1 MRFGLVGT
9 SFWAREVH
17 AAGIRA
23 AAEAELVGVWGR
35 DPDKTRELAQS
46 VGAAAYDDFAAMLR
60 DVEAVSFAVPPH
72 VQAEL
77 ALAAASAGRHLL
89 LEKPIATSLAAAEAL
104 VEAVGA
110 AAVNSV
116 VFLTACYTPER
127 REWARQMAA
136 DGPWRGADAL
146 WLASAFA
153 EGSPFDTPWRHEKG
167 ALWDVGPHILAALTD
182 GVGPVSDVLAA
193 GRGAG
198 DLIHVVVRHEAGA
211 TSTFTATLTAP
222 REVARQQLRVWG
234 DHKVVEMPHAN
245 QPAAQSFAVAVVE
258 LIDSAMT
265 GRPHRLD
272 AAFGRDLV
280 RLLARAEELAG
291 PPSVV

>member
-17 AAGIRA
+17 AAGIGA
-23 AAEAELVGVWGR
+23 AEEAELVGVWGR

-46 VGAAAYDDFAAMLR
+46 VGATAYDDFAAMLD
-60 DVEAVSFAVPPH
+60 DVDAVSFSVPPH

-77 ALAAASAGRHLL
+77 ALTAASAGRHML
-89 LEKPIATSLAAAEAL
+89 LEKPVATSLTAADRL
-104 VEAVGA
+104 VDAVSA
-110 AAVNSV
+110 AGVRSA

-127 REWARQMAA
+127 REWAQQMEQ
-136 DGPWRGADAL
+136 DGPWRGADAV

-182 GVGPVSDVLAA
+182 GLGPISEVLAA
-193 GRGAG
+193 ASGAD
-198 DLIHVVVRHEAGA
+198 DLIHVVLKHASGA

-222 REVARQQLRVWG
+222 RAVARQQLHVWG
-234 DHKVVEMPHAN
+234 DKKVVEMPHSK
-245 QPAAQSFAVAVVE
+245 QPAPRSFAVAVSELVRSVE
-258 LIDSAMT
+258 T

-280 RLLARAEELAG
+280 ALLARAEELAG

>member
-23 AAEAELVGVWGR
+23 ADEAELVGVWGR
-35 DPDKTRELAQS
+35 DRDKTRDLAGS
-46 VGAAAYDDFAAMLR
+46 VDATAYDDFSAMLD
-60 DVEAVSFAVPPH
+60 DVDAVSFSVPPH
-72 VQAEL
+72 VQVEL
-77 ALAAASAGRHLL
+77 AMTAAAAGRHLL
-89 LEKPIATSLAAAEAL
+89 LEKPIATSPTAADAL
-104 VEAVGA
+104 VNAVTA
-110 AAVNSV
+110 AGVSSV
-116 VFLTACYTPER
+116 VFLTSCYTPER
-127 REWARQMAA
+127 REWAGQMDK
-136 DGPWRGADAL
+136 DGPWRGADAI

-182 GVGPVSDVLAA
+182 GLGPISEVLAA
-193 GRGAG
+193 ARGAG
-198 DLIHVVVRHEAGA
+198 DLIHVVVRHATGA
-211 TSTFTATLTAP
+211 TSTFTATLMAP
-222 REVARQQLRVWG
+222 RAVARQQLRVWG
-234 DHKVVEMPHAN
+234 DQAVVEMPQSSQAPS
-245 QPAAQSFAVAVVE
+245 QTFAAAVGELARSVE
-258 LIDSAMT
+258 T

-280 RLLARAEELAG
+280 ALLARAEELAG